1 MPPFEPDKLEHD
13 QRLRRQ
19 RWLTALATQS
29 LALLLYVASLWLGV
43 VQQPYSTAW
52 IAAGLLVFSCG
63 GVGVLLLSGLNL
75 RFADPSLTEL
85 QLSLGAVWASLFYYY
100 AHEIRGEVLA
110 LFLPYMFYGSFYFTY
125 RQFLRVSGVAL
136 AAFSLVG
143 WLSWPPEA
151 TELQRN
157 HEIFRML
164 VFTELLLT
172 ISYVGGRLSNL
183 RRKLRQSQ
191 RELQAAYEQISHQA
205 LTDELTQAPNRR
217 LLMERLA
224 EVQQRFERGGPHYS
238 VAVLDLDHF
247 KQVND
252 RHGHQ
257 IGDAVLQRFV
267 QILQAHL
274 RGGDS
279 LLMRAGEPLLARYG
293 GEEFVLLLA
302 GASLEEACAC
312 VERLRQALAADS
324 EYAWPDGD
332 PLTFSAGVA
341 QSEAG
346 EPLDQ
351 LLKRADR
358 ALYRAKDNGRD
369 CVVASPAS
377 IG

>member
-1 MPPFEPDKLEHD
+1 MTPFESGKQDHD
-13 QRLRRQ
+13 QQIRRQ

-29 LALLLYVASLWLGV
+29 LGLLLYLASLWLGV
-43 VQQPYSTAW
+43 VQQPYSTFW
-52 IAAGLLVFSCG
+52 LCAGLLVLSSG
-63 GVGVLLLSGLNL
+63 AIGVLLWSGLNL

-100 AHEIRGEVLA
+100 GREIRGEVLA
-110 LFLPYMFYGSFYFTY
+110 LFLPFMFYGSFYFTY
-125 RQFLRVSGVAL
+125 RQFLRVSAVAL
-136 AAFSLVG
+136 LAFSFVC
-143 WLSWPPEA
+143 WLSWSPEA
-151 TELQRN
+151 SEQQRN
-157 HEIFRML
+157 HEIFRLM
-164 VFTELLLT
+164 VFTELLLA
-172 ISYVGGRLSNL
+172 ISYVGGRLSSL
-183 RRKLRQSQ
+183 RRKLRKIQ
-191 RELQAAYEQISHQA
+191 RELQIAYEQISRQA

-217 LLMERLA
+217 LLMERL
-224 EVQQRFERGGPHYS
+224 EDVQRRFEQGGPHYS

-247 KQVND
+247 KQIND
-252 RHGHQ
+252 RFGHHA
-257 IGDAVLQRFV
+257 GDAVLQRFV
-267 QILQAHL
+267 QTLQAHL

-279 LLMRAGEPLLARYG
+279 LLIRADEPLLARYG

-312 VERLRQALAADS
+312 TERLRQALAADRH
-324 EYAWPDGD
+324 YDWPGGR

-369 CVVASPAS
+369 CVVAAPATEE
-377 IG
+377 

>member
-1 MPPFEPDKLEHD
+1 MSPFESGKLEHD
-13 QRLRRQ
+13 QQIRRQ

-29 LALLLYVASLWLGV
+29 LGFVLYLASLWLGV
-43 VQQPYSTAW
+43 VQQPYSTVW
-52 IAAGLLVFSCG
+52 IVAGLLVLFSG
-63 GVGVLLLSGLNL
+63 TVGALLWSDLNL

-85 QLSLGAVWASLFYYY
+85 QLSLGAIWASLFYYY
-100 AHEIRGEVLA
+100 AQEMRGEVLA

-125 RQFLRVSGVAL
+125 RQFLRVSAVAL
-136 AAFSLVG
+136 LAFSLAS
-143 WLSWPPEA
+143 WLSWPAQA

-157 HEIFRML
+157 HEILRLL

-191 RELQAAYEQISHQA
+191 RELQVAYEQISRQA
-205 LTDELTQAPNRR
+205 MTDELTQAPNRR
-217 LLMERLA
+217 LLMERLG
-224 EVQQRFERGGPHYS
+224 EVQRCFEQGGPHYS

-257 IGDAVLQRFV
+257 AGDAVLQRFV

-274 RGGDS
+274 RGADS
-279 LLMRAGEPLLARYG
+279 LLVRADEPLLARYG
-293 GEEFVLLLA
+293 GEEFVLLLV

-312 VERLRQALAADS
+312 AERLRQELAADR
-324 EYAWPDGD
+324 EFAWPGGQ

-341 QSEAG
+341 QSRLG

-358 ALYRAKDNGRD
+358 ALYQAKDNGRD
-369 CVVASPAS
+369 CVVAAPIAVA
-377 IG
+377 